1 MLKLL
6 SKLFAPDELEATTLP
21 APRPLNPDKPAN
33 KKQRRGAMN
42 YRSNRRFGTKLHGG
56 GAR

>member
-6 SKLFAPDELEATTLP
+6 QKIFAPDELETMGQP